1 MMEGQYT
8 QYVCSNGD
16 MWDAIAH
23 RLYGDELLF
32 PEIMKAN
39 RAYARVLTF
48 DGGEV
53 LHVPVRVENPL
64 VVVTTPFST
73 SAKIS
78 IVSSPWD

>member
-1 MMEGQYT
+1 MAEGQYT
-8 QYVCSNGD
+8 QYVCANGD
-16 MWDAIAH
+16 MWDSIAY
-23 RLYGDELLF
+23 RLYGDEFLF

-53 LHVPVRVENPL
+53 LNVPVRVENPL
-64 VVVTTPFST
+64 VVVTAPFSI

-78 IVSSPWD
+78 IVKSPWD

>member
-1 MMEGQYT
+1 MGDQYT
-8 QYVCSNGD
+8 QYVCANGD

-23 RLYGDELLF
+23 RLYGDEFMF

-48 DGGEV
+48 EGGEV
-53 LHVPVRVENPL
+53 LNVPVRVENPL

-73 SAKIS
+73 SSKIS
-78 IVSSPWD
+78 IVRSPWD

>member
-1 MMEGQYT
+1 MESQYT

-16 MWDAIAH
+16 MWDSIAY
-23 RLYGDELLF
+23 RLYGDEFMF

-53 LHVPVRVENPL
+53 LNVPIRVENPL
-64 VVVTTPFST
+64 VVVTTPFSI
-73 SAKIS
+73 SAKVS
-78 IVSSPWD
+78 IVKSPWD